1 MLGGPARAIASR
13 NQTILFPLS
22 HATPRISQFAP
33 DRSITKTRCLISRAP
48 LAQHHTS
55 TGGISPAGD
64 PSARRC
70 TGFVFGCRIP
80 GREEDRRGRERKGK
94 RREKEGRR
102 PAPRRFVYK
111 SPRTGT
117 RERAEVNRAASYRGF
132 LAGGVQK
139 AREHVA
145 RVGAVRASLDFSS
158 GLFISALIFSLSA
171 RSMAPPRPSH
181 ARSLHPVHPRE
192 PSTDPRLRLVRNH

>member
-1 MLGGPARAIASR
+1 MLRGPARAIASR

-80 GREEDRRGRERKGK
+80 GREEEKGKGGKKREGGRHRGDLCTSRRER
-94 RREKEGRR
+94 E
-102 PAPRRFVYK
+102 
-111 SPRTGT
+111 
-117 RERAEVNRAASYRGF
+117 REREPKLTVRLPTVVSWPAACR
-132 LAGGVQK
+132 
-139 AREHVA
+139 R
-145 RVGAVRASLDFSS
+145 RASTSPAS
-158 GLFISALIFSLSA
+158 GLYALRWIF
-171 RSMAPPRPSH
+171 PPVY
-181 ARSLHPVHPRE
+181 L
-192 PSTDPRLRLVRNH
+192 